1 MTDIEAT
8 KVSKWHSQNFWL
20 LLVLAIVLKQIPF
33 VGIPFNW
40 LESYFHEIS
49 HGLAAILTGGSIVS
63 IQLFSNGAGL
73 CTTLGGSP
81 FVIAFSGYAGAVLW
95 GVLLYKIA
103 DFKSSLSRYLSFAI
117 LALLMVSCVLWVRDI
132 LTFIIC
138 LLLIALFAL
147 SVKISYFNLLA
158 SVIKLFALM
167 VLLNS
172 LQSPLYLLDGRGI
185 GDGSALANITFI
197 PEIVWILIWLVISG
211 YSLYRL
217 ARSNNKI
224 KSKIKTKNISS

>member
-1 MTDIEAT
+1 MSHIEAS
-8 KVSKWHSQNFWL
+8 KISKWHSPNFWV
-20 LLVLAIVLKQIPF
+20 LLVLAIVLKQLPF
-33 VGIPFNW
+33 IGIPFNW

-49 HGLAAILTGGSIVS
+49 HGLAAIFTGGNIVR

-73 CTTLGGSP
+73 CTTLGGSA

-103 DFKSSLSRYLSFAI
+103 DFKSSLSRYLSFCI
-117 LALLMVSCVLWVRDI
+117 LALLVVTCVLWVRDM

-172 LQSPLYLLDGRGI
+172 LQSPLHLIDGRGI

-197 PEIVWILIWLVISG
+197 PEIVWILIWLLISG

-217 ARSNNKI
+217 AISNHKTKTKT
-224 KSKIKTKNISS
+224 KSKKKS